1 MKAYQHLVR
10 YALATAQAVSVWDGE
25 GWATDKSTDYQEIIE
40 AIESVE
46 EAELVIFDRET
57 GSRTAWARVAA
68 FGLADDETV
77 IDYTVNDFTTAW
89 EAAYERA
96 TA

>member
-1 MKAYQHLVR
+1 MKAYEHLVR
-10 YALATAQAVSVWDGE
+10 FALAAGHNISVFDGE
-25 GWATDKSTDYQEIIE
+25 EWATDKSTDYQAIIE

-46 EAELVIFDRET
+46 EAELVINATADIRM
-57 GSRTAWARVAA
+57 AWARVAA